1 MLDMGDVLL
10 YIYRRI
16 TPETMQHEKKTTHT
30 DALLAGYAHSFA
42 ALQQELEKVTY
53 FCKGTVLKR
62 MMKCGQQRCA
72 CHQDPAKRHGPYFEW
87 TYKQKGKTV
96 NRRLRP
102 EEAPIY
108 QAVTQQYR
116 KLQSVL
122 KRMEH
127 VSQNAVL
134 RLALRSLKKKST

>member
-1 MLDMGDVLL
+1 MK
-10 YIYRRI
+10 IHKPNQ
-16 TPETMQHEKKTTHT
+16 TAT
-30 DALLAGYAHSFA
+30 LLAGYADNFA
-42 ALQQELEKVTY
+42 RAKQELDKVTY

-87 TYKQKGKTV
+87 TYKDNGRTV

-102 EEAPIY
+102 EEAPVY
-108 QAVTQQYR
+108 QAATQQHR

-122 KRMEH
+122 KQMGQ
-127 VSQNAVL
+127 VSRNAVL
-134 RLALRSLKKKST
+134 RLAQNSLAKKSP

>member
-1 MLDMGDVLL
+1 M
-10 YIYRRI
+10 
-16 TPETMQHEKKTTHT
+16 KKTKSIHT
-30 DALLAGYAHSFA
+30 DALFARHAQSFA
-42 ALQQELEKVTY
+42 ELKEELDKVTF

-62 MMKCGQQRCA
+62 MMKCGQKRCA

-87 TYKQKGKTV
+87 TYKERGKTI

-108 QAVTQQYR
+108 EAAAQQYR

-122 KRMEH
+122 KRMQH
-127 VSQNAVL
+127 VSHNAVGRMSL
-134 RLALRSLKKKST
+134 YALAKKKGP

>member
-1 MLDMGDVLL
+1 MKKDKSIHNEELL
-10 YIYRRI
+10 
-16 TPETMQHEKKTTHT
+16 TT
-30 DALLAGYAHSFA
+30 YARNFA
-42 ALQQELEKVTY
+42 ALKQELTELSY
-53 FCKGTVLKR
+53 FCKGTVMKR

-87 TYKQKGKTV
+87 TYKEKGKTV

-108 QAVTQQYR
+108 QAAIQQYR

-122 KRMEH
+122 KQMEQ
-127 VSQNAVL
+127 VSREAVVCS
-134 RLALRSLKKKST
+134 ALNSCQKKGP

>member
-1 MLDMGDVLL
+1 
-10 YIYRRI
+10 
-16 TPETMQHEKKTTHT
+16 MQMKKNKPSH
-30 DALLAGYAHSFA
+30 ALLAAHARNFA
-42 ALQQELEKVTY
+42 GLKQELQQLSY

-87 TYKQKGKTV
+87 TYKEKGKTV

-108 QAVTQQYR
+108 EAATQQYR
-116 KLQSVL
+116 KLQSVS
-122 KRMEH
+122 KRMEQ
-127 VSQNAVL
+127 VSRKAVL
-134 RLALRSLKKKST
+134 TLALHSIAKKSP

>member
-1 MLDMGDVLL
+1 M
-10 YIYRRI
+10 R
-16 TPETMQHEKKTTHT
+16 KTKSVHT
-30 DALLAGYAHSFA
+30 DALLTRCAHSFA
-42 ALQQELEKVTY
+42 GLKQELNKVTY

-87 TYKQKGKTV
+87 TYKEKGKTV

-108 QAVTQQYR
+108 AAATQQYC
-116 KLQSVL
+116 KMQSIS

-127 VSQNAVL
+127 VSRNAVL
-134 RLALRSLKKKST
+134 RLARNAIAKKST